1 MPAPVCYAFERV
13 SPGGDLARYLVGEF
27 AAMALNK
34 KQLKVVE
41 GLERRVELTREFMND
56 WLLFNQILSAY
67 PSPGV
72 NKAQLEN
79 QFLKIKSK
87 LARSHKVLRD
97 TLQDDY
103 HIDGNT
109 MNIVSGATNLEAIYS
124 QSEVAVKKLQ
134 TEWHRAF
141 ISINETLGSLEDKKQ
156 RAEMGEKIYLAP
168 GMGQAPAGGAGVG
181 GGKTLKTVLIIAA
194 VIAVI
199 AVLIIFTPLG
209 DMYRQA
215 LWDLFKIGSPP
226 AV

>member
-1 MPAPVCYAFERV
+1 MGL
-13 SPGGDLARYLVGEF
+13 S
-27 AAMALNK
+27 K

-41 GLERRVELTREFMND
+41 QMERRVELCREFLND

-87 LARSHKVLRD
+87 LAREHKVLKD

-103 HIDGNT
+103 QLDGNT
-109 MNIVSGATNLEAIYS
+109 MNIISGATNLETIYA

-141 ISINETLGSLEDKKQ
+141 IAVNETLGALEDKKS
-156 RAEMGEKIYLAP
+156 RAEAGEKVFLAP
-168 GMGQAPAGGAGVG
+168 GLNAGGG
-181 GGKTLKTVLIIAA
+181 GGGGGGEMNKNTKTLLIIGGIILAIVLFF
-194 VIAVI
+194 VINPGGFAN
-199 AVLIIFTPLG
+199 
-209 DMYRQA
+209 MYLQA
-215 LWDLFKIGSPP
+215 MDDLFGTSFAPN
-226 AV
+226 